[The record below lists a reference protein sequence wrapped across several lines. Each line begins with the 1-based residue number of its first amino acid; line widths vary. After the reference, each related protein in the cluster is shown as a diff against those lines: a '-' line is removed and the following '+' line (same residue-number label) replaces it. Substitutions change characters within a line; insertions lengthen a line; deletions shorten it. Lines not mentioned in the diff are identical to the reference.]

1 MGCDIHCWA
10 EKRVEGKWVLVTP
23 QKGDASW
30 SEFYNE
36 KMSAMDWESEN
47 DASLHKARV
56 DIGRNYDAFAIL
68 ADVRNGRGFAGV
80 KTGDGFRP
88 ILAERRGWPK
98 DRSPLL
104 ESEDAIEHSPS
115 WLTLRELN
123 EYDWTQRTG
132 QLGVVSLPEY
142 VEWRD
147 KRPHAAPEHYCG
159 GISGKNRE
167 TLSPKDADNL
177 LHIGERTI
185 DGWTKRGMFYDPPAG
200 HPATYVEV
208 AWGETYSVAAGAF
221 YEKTLPN
228 LNEIAKREG
237 AAADDF
243 RIVFYFDS

>member
-10 EKRVEGKWVLVTP
+10 EKRVDGKWLLVTP

-36 KMSAMDWESEN
+36 RFHDYVSET
-47 DASLHKARV
+47 DCVRSQARI
-56 DIGRNYDAFAIL
+56 DFGRNYDAFAIL
-68 ADVRNGRGFAGV
+68 ADVRNGRGFAGI

-88 ILAERRGWPK
+88 ILAERRGWPE
-98 DRSPLL
+98 DRSAQLD
-104 ESEDAIEHSPS
+104 EEQIDHSPS

-132 QLGVVSLPEY
+132 QLGVISLPEY
-142 VEWRD
+142 VKWRD
-147 KRPHAAPEHYCG
+147 KRPYTAPEHYCG
-159 GISGKNRE
+159 CISGPKVE
-167 TLSPKDADNL
+167 TLSPKDADRL
-177 LHIGERTI
+177 LRIGERTVE
-185 DGWTKRGMFYDPPAG
+185 GWTQRGIFCDPPPG
-200 HPATYVEV
+200 HPYTHVEV
-208 AWGETYSVAAGAF
+208 AWGETYAQAAGFF

-237 AAADDF
+237 VSADDF